1 MRNKFSELLYEYAIK
16 DPRIYVVVADI
27 SPAGSMAKFRDEFP
41 DRFINVGVAEQA
53 MIGICAGLA
62 KEGAIPFAY
71 TIAAFSVVRPY
82 EFIRDDIALA
92 GLNVNIVGIGGGL
105 IYSTLG
111 PTHHTT
117 DDIGLMTLLPGM
129 KVYSPG
135 DAKEVEL
142 VMEQRLGSHSGNGPS
157 YIRLGK
163 AGEPNLPVIE
173 GNKSRSKEMTNLR
186 FLKVQS
192 NSKVLMI
199 SYGVLVNRLLQVSEL
214 MCETKNLRA
223 DVASMPLVSPVD
235 WQQIEIDIAQY
246 SLVCV
251 VEEHQDVGSIGL
263 QFAANGK
270 LMNKTIHR
278 INLGSKFIKNYGSY
292 EQILDSSGLSVD
304 DIANEIVREAYRL
317 DNDGRE

>member
-1 MRNKFSELLYEYAIK
+1 MRNKFSELLYEYAIR

-135 DAKEVEL
+135 DATEVEL
-142 VMEQRLGSHSGNGPS
+142 VMEQRLGTHSNMGPS

-173 GNKSRSKEMTNLR
+173 RNKSRTKEMANLR
-186 FLKVQS
+186 FLKVQN
-192 NSKVLMI
+192 NSRVLI
-199 SYGVLVNRLLQVSEL
+199 VSYGVLMNRILEVSEL
-214 MCETKNLRA
+214 MCETMNLNI

-263 QFAANGK
+263 QFAANFK
-270 LMNKTIHR
+270 SINKSIHR
-278 INLGSKFIKNYGSY
+278 INLGSKFVKNYGSY
-292 EQILDSSGLSVD
+292 EQILDSSGLSVS
-304 DIANEIVREAYRL
+304 DIANGIAREASRY

>member
-41 DRFINVGVAEQA
+41 DRFMNVGVAEQA
-53 MIGICAGLA
+53 MVGICAGLA

-142 VMEQRLGSHSGNGPS
+142 VMEERLRSEYNTGPA

-163 AGEPNLPVIE
+163 SGEPNLPGTELI
-173 GNKSRSKEMTNLR
+173 KSMSKGISNLR
-186 FLKVQS
+186 FLKVQ
-192 NSKVLMI
+192 KGAKILII
-199 SYGVLVNRLLQVSEL
+199 SYGVLVNRALEVSDL
-214 MCETKNLRA
+214 MSKTKNLEV
-223 DVASMPLVSPVD
+223 DVASMPLVSPLD
-235 WQQIEIDIAQY
+235 WQQIENDIAKY
-246 SLVCV
+246 SLVCI
-251 VEEHQDVGSIGL
+251 VEEHQEVGSIGL
-263 QFAANGK
+263 QFAASSS
-270 LMNKTIHR
+270 LRNKIIHR
-278 INLGSKFIKNYGSY
+278 INLGSKFIKSYGSY
-292 EQILDSSGLSVD
+292 EQILDSSGLS
-304 DIANEIVREAYRL
+304 INEIVNAIVREASKL
-317 DNDGRE
+317 DHDDK